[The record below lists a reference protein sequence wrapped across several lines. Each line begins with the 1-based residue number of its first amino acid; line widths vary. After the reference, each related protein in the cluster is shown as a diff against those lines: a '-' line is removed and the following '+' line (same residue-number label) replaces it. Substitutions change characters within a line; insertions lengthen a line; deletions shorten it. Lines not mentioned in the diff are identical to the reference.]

1 MVPIPLGTHDKNH
14 EGKTPLTKGWT
25 QLTIKDKVNFSG
37 AINIGIVCGKA
48 SGIVCLD
55 IDSADRGVEIFNK
68 LVEKYGLETDD
79 VAIQETPKNGFHYIF
94 AYDERL
100 AHFKSDSKLVKLNG
114 SPIGIDLKTD
124 KGQFVVYPSVNRK
137 INKPYKWIRDPFD
150 CHGFAKM
157 PYWIVKLLTVGEI
170 IETADGFEI

>member
-1 MVPIPLGTHDKNH
+1 MYPTEQKIIEEANGYKCGYNWVPISLGTHDKNH
-14 EGKTPLTKGWT
+14 EGKAPLTKGWA

-37 AINIGIVCGKA
+37 AMNIGIVCGKA

-68 LVEKYGLETDD
+68 LVEKYGLETDN

-100 AHFKSDSKLVKLNG
+100 AHFKSDSKLVKLNE

-150 CHGFAKM
+150 CN
-157 PYWIVKLLTVGEI
+157 
-170 IETADGFEI
+170 